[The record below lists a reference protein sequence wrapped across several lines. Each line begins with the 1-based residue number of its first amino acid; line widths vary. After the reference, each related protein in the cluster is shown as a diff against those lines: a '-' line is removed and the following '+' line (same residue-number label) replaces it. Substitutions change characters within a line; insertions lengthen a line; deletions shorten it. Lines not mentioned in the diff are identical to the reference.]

1 MPREPATHDNPSVK
15 RCPYCAEEIQDEAIK
30 CRYCGMDLSQTAPA
44 PASASTVS
52 FTHSGYRFVL
62 GQGLTEYSIW
72 DRQAPAE
79 PIARYELSEA
89 GWASAW
95 RDFAAREPQAVGV
108 GGGEGGSP
116 FAVGQAGT
124 RRPGPITSAGVI
136 EIILGGLALL
146 VGVAISLA
154 DEAATGLPR
163 NAAVIAGVLTVLQGG
178 LDILAGILILRGSSS
193 GRVLGFVMGGIGV
206 AAALFTIGS
215 GAPAGVIGLVLR
227 IVVIVLLA
235 QGGAWFKQRA
245 AP

>member
-1 MPREPATHDNPSVK
+1 MK
-15 RCPYCAEEIQDEAIK
+15 RCPYCAEEIQDQAVK
-30 CRYCGMDLSQTAPA
+30 CRYCGMDLSLTAPA
-44 PASASTVS
+44 PASASKVT
-52 FTHSGYRFVL
+52 FTHSGYRYVL
-62 GQGLTEYSIW
+62 GHGDADYSIW

-79 PIARYELSEA
+79 PIARYERSEA

-95 RDFAAREPQAVGV
+95 RDFAAREPRAVGV
-108 GGGEGGSP
+108 GGGGEGGSP
-116 FAVGQAGT
+116 FSVGQADT
-124 RRPGPITSAGVI
+124 RRPGTITSAGVI
-136 EIILGGLALL
+136 EIVLGGLALL

-178 LDILAGILILRGSSS
+178 LDILAGVLILRGSRS